1 MAYPGLVYVCAK
13 ERYPMGSKD
22 WAQATAWAFGMLTHE
37 VSAEVPKLVGDHVV
51 QTRICNLTG

>member
-1 MAYPGLVYVCAK
+1 MFAPRSATRWARRTGL
-13 ERYPMGSKD
+13 
-22 WAQATAWAFGMLTHE
+22 WAQATAWAFGMLTRE